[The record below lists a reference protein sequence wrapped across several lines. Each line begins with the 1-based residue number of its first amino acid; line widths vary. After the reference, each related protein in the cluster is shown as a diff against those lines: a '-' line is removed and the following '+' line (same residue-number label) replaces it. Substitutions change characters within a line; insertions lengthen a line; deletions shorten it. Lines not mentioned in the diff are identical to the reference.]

1 MGEPIITFEARSDW
15 YGLPARDI
23 FEISIIRGIR
33 PVPRSPEIVAG
44 LAEVHGRVVT
54 LIDLDRVLGGAREDH
69 STASDGDGEKET
81 GRTRWGTASRLGVV
95 LAPPLDH
102 LGILVRSDVDVATG
116 DDAPRMPE
124 ALEEGGLLR
133 ARMPVGD
140 RLLNLLSLPAL
151 VKRIEEAI
159 RDGFKPG
166 QEGAGEEA

>member
-1 MGEPIITFEARSDW
+1 MEEPIITFEARSDW

-23 FEISIIRGIR
+23 FEIAIIRGIR
-33 PVPRSPEIVAG
+33 PVPRSPEVVAG

-54 LIDLDRVLGGAREDH
+54 LIDLDRLLGGAREDRPAG
-69 STASDGDGEKET
+69 TNGDGEMET

-102 LGILVRSDVDVATG
+102 LGILVRSDVDVAAG
-116 DDAPRMPE
+116 HDAPHTSE

-151 VKRIEEAI
+151 VTRIEEAI
-159 RDGFKPG
+159 RDGFRPG
-166 QEGAGEEA
+166 QEGPGEEA